1 MNKYIGI
8 LLLILLSSCREDF
21 YTQHIRTYRVINNLS
36 SRFILNI
43 QTDYTEK
50 SFITNGNEI
59 NTCVIDKNRCR
70 SSGFLNAYFNE
81 EDLIYEY
88 NFSLYNILDTSS
100 YSLEYYI
107 FDEKIDSIFDEH
119 LYLDFLN
126 EEVSNLRVVDT
137 LTLTIDST
145 LLPIF
150 KKDYS
155 MLEQFKEYYE

>member
-8 LLLILLSSCREDF
+8 LLLIILSSCKDD
-21 YTQHIRTYRVINNLS
+21 YCTQHLRTYRVINHLS
-36 SRFILNI
+36 SDFIFNLH
-43 QTDYTEK
+43 TDIADE
-50 SFITNGNEI
+50 SILI
-59 NTCVIDKNRCR
+59 NDNDINSCVIDKNRCR
-70 SSGFLNAYFNE
+70 NSGFLNAYFG
-81 EDLIYEY
+81 DDDYIYEY
-88 NFSLYNILDTSS
+88 LINLYNITDTSS

-107 FDEKIDSIFDEH
+107 VDEKADSIFYEH
-119 LYLDFLN
+119 LYLSFTEEELN
-126 EEVSNLRVVDT
+126 NRRVVDT

>member
-1 MNKYIGI
+1 MNKCIGI
-8 LLLILLSSCREDF
+8 LLLILLSSCKEDF
-21 YTQHIRTYRVINNLS
+21 CTQHIRTYRVINNLS

-107 FDEKIDSIFDEH
+107 YDEKSDSIFKEH
-119 LYLDFLN
+119 LYFSDK
-126 EEVSNLRVVDT
+126 ETTNLRVIDT
-137 LTLTIDST
+137 LSLTIDST

-150 KKDYS
+150 KKDYG

>member
-8 LLLILLSSCREDF
+8 LLLFLLSSCKEDF
-21 YTQHIRTYRVINNLS
+21 CTQHIRTYRVINNLS

-70 SSGFLNAYFNE
+70 SSGFLYAYFNE

-150 KKDYS
+150 KKDYC

>member
-8 LLLILLSSCREDF
+8 LLLILLSSCKEDF
-21 YTQHIRTYRVINNLS
+21 CTQHIRTYRVINNLS

-145 LLPIF
+145 LHPIF

-155 MLEQFKEYYE
+155 MLEQFSEYYK